1 LGAADLTIPDAG
13 GRRKRVLGAFTTRTV
28 CACPAGMGLAEGGML
43 TLRSLFGP
51 IVLAVLLAGSAVA
64 QTVSGP
70 ARIID
75 GDTVEVEGVTVRLY
89 GIDAPEISQSC
100 TRNGRAWACGAWARD
115 VLAELSRGGLRCKG
129 REQDRYGRLV
139 ATCTGAAGDVAA
151 GMVAR
156 GAAFAYR
163 EYSLDYVDAE
173 KRAAVAR
180 IGLWDG
186 EAERPDAV
194 RAAGRAA
201 PQAAPGDCAIK
212 GNISSR
218 GRIYHVPG
226 SRSWAD
232 TRIDTG
238 AGERWFCTEA
248 EARAAGWRRAGG

>member
-1 LGAADLTIPDAG
+1 
-13 GRRKRVLGAFTTRTV
+13 
-28 CACPAGMGLAEGGML
+28 ML
-43 TLRSLFGP
+43 TFRSLF
-51 IVLAVLLAGSAVA
+51 VLALLAALIGVPAAA

-70 ARIID
+70 ARVID
-75 GDTVEVEGVTVRLY
+75 GDTVEVAGVTIRLH
-89 GIDAPEISQSC
+89 GIDAPEMSQTC
-100 TRNGRAWACGAWARD
+100 RRDGRNWACGVWSRD
-115 VLAELSRGGLRCKG
+115 MLAGLARGGLRCEG
-129 REQDRYGRLV
+129 RERDRYGRLV

-163 EYSLDYVDAE
+163 QYSLDYVDAE
-173 KRAAVAR
+173 KRAAVAG

-201 PQAAPGDCAIK
+201 PQAAPADCAIK

-218 GRIYHVPG
+218 GRIYHLPG

-232 TRIDTG
+232 TRIDTS
-238 AGERWFCTEA
+238 AGERWFCSEA

>member
-1 LGAADLTIPDAG
+1 
-13 GRRKRVLGAFTTRTV
+13 
-28 CACPAGMGLAEGGML
+28 ML
-43 TLRSLFGP
+43 TLRSLFG
-51 IVLAVLLAGSAVA
+51 LALLTALLAGPAGA
-64 QTVSGP
+64 QTVAGS

-89 GIDAPEISQSC
+89 GIDAPEMSQSC
-100 TRNGRAWACGAWARD
+100 TREGRAWACGAWARD
-115 VLAELSRGGLRCKG
+115 VLAELARGGLRCKG

-139 ATCTGAAGDVAA
+139 ATCTGAGGDVAA
-151 GMVAR
+151 QMVAQ

-163 EYSLDYVDAE
+163 QYSLDYVDAE
-173 KRAAVAR
+173 KRAAVAG
-180 IGLWDG
+180 IGLWEG
-186 EAERPDAV
+186 EVERPDAF
-194 RAAGRAA
+194 RAAGRAPA
-201 PQAAPGDCAIK
+201 QAVPGDCAIK

-248 EARAAGWRRAGG
+248 EAQAAGWRRAGG